1 MGNNY
6 VASFVKDNRSRQGLT
21 QEQLATK
28 AGVGLRFIRELEQ
41 GKSTLRTDKINQVLS
56 LFGYALVPGKELNP
70 YEIYASYLN
79 KNIKLF
85 LRNKSV
91 LFGFIIDELREN
103 MEIKAWKFV
112 SNQNA
117 IEFQSTNNE
126 DLVQIISHD
135 DIERIENINL

>member
-28 AGVGLRFIRELEQ
+28 AGVGLRFIRDLEQ

-56 LFGYALVPGKELNP
+56 LFGYELVPGKELNP